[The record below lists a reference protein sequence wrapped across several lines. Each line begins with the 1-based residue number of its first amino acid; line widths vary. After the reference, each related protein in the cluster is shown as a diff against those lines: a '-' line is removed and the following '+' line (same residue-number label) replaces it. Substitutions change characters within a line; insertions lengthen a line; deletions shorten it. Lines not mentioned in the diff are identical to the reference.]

1 MPYKS
6 TNTNQQSSENK
17 GAPAGEGQPKGSGE
31 LPVMET
37 DEAMQARL
45 EQEALDA
52 GLRHP
57 TRNLDKPELD
67 RPAYG
72 GGH

>member
-6 TNTNQQSSENK
+6 NNTNQQSSENK
-17 GAPAGEGQPKGSGE
+17 GAPAGKGQPKASGE

-57 TRNLDKPELD
+57 NRNLDKPELD

>member
-6 TNTNQQSSENK
+6 NNTNQQSSENK
-17 GAPAGEGQPKGSGE
+17 GAPAGEGLPKGTGD
-31 LPVMET
+31 LPVNEYDPET
-37 DEAMQARL
+37 QARL

-57 TRNLDKPELD
+57 NRNLDKPQLD
-67 RPAYG
+67 KPDYG

>member
-6 TNTNQQSSENK
+6 NSTNQQSSENK
-17 GAPAGEGQPKGSGE
+17 GAPTGDGQPKGTGD
-31 LPVMET
+31 LPVNEQDAET
-37 DEAMQARL
+37 QARL

-52 GLRHP
+52 GTRNP
-57 TRNLDKPELD
+57 NRNLDKPELD
-67 RPAYG
+67 KPAYG

>member
-1 MPYKS
+1 MADHS
-6 TNTNQQSSENK
+6 NNSNQQSGENK
-17 GAPAGEGQPKGSGE
+17 GGPTVAEQAKAAGS
-31 LPVMET
+31 LPVNDL
-37 DEAMQARL
+37 DEAAEARL

-57 TRNLDKPELD
+57 NRNLEKPEIDKPS
-67 RPAYG
+67 YG